1 MKYVPQEER
10 AGEVIVQRLLE
21 GNRGHYGPL
30 EHPMISFAVGY
41 FPHSV
46 VQQAR
51 THRHAT
57 FDVQS
62 FRYSGQQLVNVY
74 DSLGDVEEVFYL
86 RPAGTYTNRQGKRYE
101 YTIEE
106 RNDDRAYLQNVLAYY
121 ALKFKSG
128 MAEEHARGLI
138 AFDVRQHFVVSF
150 NARSLMHFFD
160 LRSKKDAQPEIVTL
174 CDMMYPHFEQWMPAV
189 AGWYRKNRYGKALLA
204 P

>member
-1 MKYVPQEER
+1 MPSEER
-10 AGEVIVQRLLE
+10 CGEIILERLLA
-21 GNRGHYGPL
+21 GKRFHFGPF
-30 EHPMISFAVGY
+30 EHPAISFAVGF

-46 VQQAR
+46 MQQAR
-51 THRHAT
+51 THRIGT
-57 FDVQS
+57 SFDVQS

-74 DSLGDVEEVFYL
+74 DNQEDVEDVFYL

-101 YTIEE
+101 YTTEE
-106 RNDDRAYLQNVLAYY
+106 RTCDLLYLQQILEYY
-121 ALKFKSG
+121 VLKFKAG